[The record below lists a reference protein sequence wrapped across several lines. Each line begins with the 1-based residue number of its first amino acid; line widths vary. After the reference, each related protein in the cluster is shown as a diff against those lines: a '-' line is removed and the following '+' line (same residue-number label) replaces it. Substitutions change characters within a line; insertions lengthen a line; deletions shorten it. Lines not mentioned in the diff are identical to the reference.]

1 MDYFKNKVVQKPWG
15 NEYVVYSNKNISIT
29 LLNIKRN
36 NSTSLHCHSK
46 KKTGFIILEGE
57 ANIQLGLYK
66 VLQRNLKHLLN
77 L

>member
-1 MDYFKNKVVQKPWG
+1 MNM
-15 NEYVVYSNKNISIT
+15 VYSNKNISIT
-29 LLNIKRN
+29 YLILQII
-36 NSTSLHCHSK
+36 LHLFIVIV

-66 VLQRNLKHLLN
+66 STSENLKHLLN